1 MTKKYSGERELIVQT
16 VTRPFDVAT
25 GLRLSEEFYG
35 FVFPVCLALVPFPS
49 HSLCCV
55 CVCVC
60 VSACMCMFTE
70 NATSKTQ
77 NARSPWCEESA
88 DNKRES
94 EWLGERLGARTTT
107 SKPYGGEVV
116 TNPLYAACTR
126 TAPM

>member
-60 VSACMCMFTE
+60 LRACVCLRRTRPARHRMRGLRGVRKALTTKGRVSGW
-70 NATSKTQ
+70 
-77 NARSPWCEESA
+77 ARGWVPARRHQSPMAGRW
-88 DNKRES
+88 
-94 EWLGERLGARTTT
+94 
-107 SKPYGGEVV
+107 
-116 TNPLYAACTR
+116 
-126 TAPM
+126 

>member
-60 VSACMCMFTE
+60 VCVHVYVY
-70 NATSKTQ
+70 
-77 NARSPWCEESA
+77 
-88 DNKRES
+88 
-94 EWLGERLGARTTT
+94 GERDQQDTECAV
-107 SKPYGGEVV
+107 SVV
-116 TNPLYAACTR
+116 
-126 TAPM
+126 